1 MANPK
6 LHELLAVENGLAETA
21 NRISKEVAK
30 TLETKQS
37 LFAGLNKAHTI
48 FDDQQQ
54 HLVQV
59 PEIKEVESTVAEQ
72 LDFLSQHLVAY
83 YDVSLQ
89 KEEANQRAFA
99 DIVIDNVV
107 IAEKVPS
114 IVLLA
119 MEKKLLALT
128 AVYNVIPT
136 LYSAKAWEID
146 TTYSKPFVYRTKHT
160 TERQQTQTAKDFQIV
175 APATDKH
182 PAQVAQVEKTSIIGK
197 YTITDYSG
205 ATTPLDK
212 ANKLQRLTKLL
223 RAVKA
228 ARQRANDV
236 EVTTTL
242 RFGKALLDYVNFG

>member
-1 MANPK
+1 MANTK

-37 LFAGLNKAHTI
+37 LFAGLHKAHTI

-54 HLVQV
+54 HLVQA
-59 PEIKEVESTVAEQ
+59 PEIKEVESTVDEQ
-72 LDFLSQHLVAY
+72 LSFLSTHLAAY

-99 DIVIDNVV
+99 DIVIDGV
-107 IAEKVPS
+107 IIVPKVPS

-119 MEKKLLALT
+119 MEKKLLALS

-136 LYSAKAWEID
+136 LDSAKAWEID
-146 TTYSKPFVYRTKHT
+146 PNYSKPFVYRTKYT
-160 TERQQTQTAKDFQIV
+160 TERQQTQTTKDWIEV
-175 APATDKH
+175 SPATKEH
-182 PAQVAQVEKTSIIGK
+182 KAQVAQQDTTKVVGK
-197 YTITDYSG
+197 FTITEFSG
-205 ATTPLDK
+205 ATTSLDK
-212 ANKLQRLTKLL
+212 ANKLQRLTALL

-236 EVTTTL
+236 EVDTTL
-242 RFGKALLDYVNFG
+242 RFGRALIDYING